1 MQFKTF
7 TIRSFLRT
15 EVNSHV
21 FCHVTS
27 EYPGSSRKERRN
39 PGINA
44 VRSYVFKQL
53 LRKVSAKE
61 NSLGFWDIPNNEGQ
75 GKC

>member
-7 TIRSFLRT
+7 TIRSFLRS
-15 EVNSHV
+15 EVYSHV

-27 EYPGSSRKERRN
+27 EYAGSTRKDRRN
-39 PGINA
+39 LGINA
-44 VRSYVFKQL
+44 IRSYVLKQ